1 MGNLISIWVSLA
13 ILFFCGEGQ
22 ERRQAQGGSWMFC
35 SVTLPYSFDLDLLT
49 EPKIRP
55 AEHSPSDSPV
65 STPTGVT
72 GL

>member
-1 MGNLISIWVSLA
+1 MLKEALG
-13 ILFFCGEGQ
+13 
-22 ERRQAQGGSWMFC
+22 WMFC

-49 EPKIRP
+49 EPKVRP

-65 STPTGVT
+65 STRTGVT